1 MSDKKKSFILHNDTL
16 GILNKIDDEQAGKLF
31 KAILLYNISGE
42 ISCDNQTE
50 LLLFPFQSQF
60 DRDIESYNKIVE
72 RNKTN
77 GSKGGRPKTQI
88 NPDKPSGLNGLN
100 GKPKKADKDKD
111 KGNDNDNEVIQ
122 QSFDH
127 WWGLYPTTRRKNK
140 KGCFTKWKAKCKK
153 LSGEQI
159 IELTNIVA
167 TDVEKRILDVSDV
180 QFMPATES
188 YLNQERWRDG
198 E

>member
-1 MSDKKKSFILHNDTL
+1 MTNKRKSFLLHIDSLDILDDLTNDQS
-16 GILNKIDDEQAGKLF
+16 GMLF
-31 KAILLYNISGE
+31 KAIKAYQKGDEIDLDGITKVAFSPFKNQFIRDDEKYKLTCERRAVAGSIGGNRKQANIANASN
-42 ISCDNQTE
+42 S
-50 LLLFPFQSQF
+50 
-60 DRDIESYNKIVE
+60 NKKLAKVADSVSD
-72 RNKTN
+72 
-77 GSKGGRPKTQI
+77 SK
-88 NPDKPSGLNGLN
+88 S
-100 GKPKKADKDKD
+100 
-111 KGNDNDNEVIQ
+111 DNDNEVIQ

-140 KGCFTKWKAKCKK
+140 KGCFTKWKSKCKK